1 MFIENTL
8 LINWFSTRYQEQ
20 FISPIA
26 GILNLL
32 YGKKIK
38 DTCMITL
45 SESFLKETVPPN
57 IFEEFPFLLAE
68 TVRPK
73 VLNPENFHEFEI
85 IYLQIL
91 KEYQGGSPY
100 LNRLI
105 DLFVVLLL
113 KIKKYFWKDYNLI
126 YESPVWR
133 PW

>member
-1 MFIENTL
+1 
-8 LINWFSTRYQEQ
+8 
-20 FISPIA
+20 
-26 GILNLL
+26 
-32 YGKKIK
+32 
-38 DTCMITL
+38 MITL

-113 KIKKYFWKDYNLI
+113 KIKEYFWKDYNLI
-126 YESPVWR
+126 YESPV
-133 PW
+133 